1 MSEAQT
7 EAIESTMDVTQES
20 TALTTLPR
28 ADLIF
33 VPGGAEASLSMIEER
48 ARKDAAKL
56 DAQTEKGRKAIG
68 SLVYKIR
75 RLKTSGDDAGKEL
88 KADYLA
94 KINPID
100 AERRIWR
107 ERMDALAEEIDRP
120 VAEFKAAETAYI
132 LGQEGALFELAAFG
146 VNIPIASPE
155 IDARLAELENSPL
168 LARDWKGYRER
179 AQEVAQ
185 SAFNALKVARV
196 EAVARE
202 NAAEAARVETLR
214 LQAERE
220 AEIARQAAE
229 AARVEAERI
238 AAEEAARVA
247 QEAEEARVAAEQAA
261 QAERERIER
270 EAREAAAAA
279 EAQRARLIEEAAQ
292 ARLAAKR
299 EAERVAEAAEAE
311 RLRLVRQ
318 AEQEAAAAAERER
331 LAAEALAEAERQ
343 RSRLAAEKEASRTEA
358 HVRAITYI
366 AERWKFGYDASSEEI
381 AARLRENWLDRDFE
395 EFTDE
400 AKQATRNTTLWLN
413 EKLGA
418 AKEREEAEA
427 EATRIAEAQR
437 IADAEAAAAERER
450 QRAAAAE
457 AETLRLTAIREA
469 DKAHRGKINRE
480 TLADLVGLG
489 LSDEH
494 GRAVVAA
501 LAKKTIRH
509 VTIAY

>member
-1 MSEAQT
+1 
-7 EAIESTMDVTQES
+7 
-20 TALTTLPR
+20 
-28 ADLIF
+28 
-33 VPGGAEASLSMIEER
+33 MIEER
-48 ARKDAAKL
+48 ARKGAAKL

-75 RLKTSGDDAGKEL
+75 RLKTSGDHAGKEL

-120 VAEFKAAETAYI
+120 VAEFKAAETSYI

-155 IDARLAELENSPL
+155 IDARLAELDNSPL

-185 SAFNALKVARV
+185 SAFNALKVARA

-202 NAAEAARVETLR
+202 NAAEAARVEALR

-247 QEAEEARVAAEQAA
+247 QEAEDARVAAEQAA

-292 ARLAAKR
+292 ARLAAER
-299 EAERVAEAAEAE
+299 EAERVAAEAEEARLEAQRVAQAAAEAAETE
-311 RLRLVRQ
+311 RLRLVRE
-318 AEQEAAAAAERER
+318 AEETEAELAAAAERER
-331 LAAEALAEAERQ
+331 VALEREEN
-343 RSRLAAEKEASRTEA
+343 RRLEGHRLALQSIKGIVADACSPHNGSNMIR
-358 HVRAITYI
+358 HITTVMD
-366 AERWKFGYDASSEEI
+366 GMPEI
-381 AARLRENWLDRDFE
+381 TRDFE
-395 EFTDE
+395 EFS
-400 AKQATRNTTLWLN
+400 
-413 EKLGA
+413 
-418 AKEREEAEA
+418 EEAETLIA
-427 EATRIAEAQR
+427 EGRERIAARLVVVLGYEEERRQRRAAEEAAAEAQR

-457 AETLRLTAIREA
+457 VETLRLTAIREA